1 MGTRVG
7 TRGENGYK
15 MRYFGSDFSNFMPDE
30 YNEKRPKCV
39 KIKHLGRFTM
49 AEKEG
54 FEPLSN
60 RGIVRRYAI
69 FAPCTRT
76 RVRFLCDSRR

>member
-54 FEPLSN
+54 FEELD
-60 RGIVRRYAI
+60 
-69 FAPCTRT
+69 
-76 RVRFLCDSRR
+76 FLLKSTYLLTKFSGV

>member
-1 MGTRVG
+1 
-7 TRGENGYK
+7 
-15 MRYFGSDFSNFMPDE
+15 MPDE

-54 FEPLSN
+54 FEPLFKLQKS
-60 RGIVRRYAI
+60 
-69 FAPCTRT
+69 
-76 RVRFLCDSRR
+76 S